1 MSYATIISIC
11 PAEVNVTLPHTTPPR
26 ITIPPAEVGKPI
38 LAVFSDGEER
48 QFIGGE
54 VNKKDPWVKYPVIA
68 LDLVKGIVNSY
79 KMSAT
84 FIEPNALPG
93 IFAVSGKPDGIT
105 PGNHN
110 YTIVLNNGNESVI
123 DKFIGQFTA
132 EYNKIKTQQDNWFK
146 RLVQVADKSFAKN
159 SNYAEISDLQ
169 RYAAKRMNIERP
181 WNKEIKPEDF
191 KKCPFCQSFVDPAA
205 IVCIHCQNI
214 VNQEE
219 YKKLNA
225 WREKE
230 SLAGKLGTNNA

>member
-26 ITIPPAEVGKPI
+26 VTIPPAEIAKPI

-68 LDLVKGIVNSY
+68 LDLAKGVVNSY

-84 FIEPNALPG
+84 YIEPNAYPG
-93 IFAVSGKPDGIT
+93 IFAVSGFPE
-105 PGNHN
+105 GNVPEQHN
-110 YTIVLNNGNESVI
+110 YKIVPYSENT
-123 DKFIGQFTA
+123 DKFVNQFTA
-132 EYNKIKTQQDNWFK
+132 DYNKAKTQQDNWFK
-146 RLVQVADKSFAKN
+146 RLIQVADKSFAKN

-191 KKCPFCQSFVDPAA
+191 KKCPFCASFVEPAA
-205 IVCIHCQNI
+205 IVCVHCTNI
-214 VNQEE
+214 VDPEA

-230 SLAGKLGTNNA
+230 TVTDKLKGA